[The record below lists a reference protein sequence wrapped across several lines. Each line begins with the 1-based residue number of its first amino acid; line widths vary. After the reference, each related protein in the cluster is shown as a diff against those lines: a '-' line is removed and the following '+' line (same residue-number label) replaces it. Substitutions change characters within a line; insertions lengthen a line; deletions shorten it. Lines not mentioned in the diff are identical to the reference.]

1 MNTTNQFKITDSV
14 NDEELKNILQ
24 DIISLNYKH
33 HIDDWIYYA
42 KPNEKKGLFILS
54 KVMKHKG
61 QKIFKIQLTKTKEEE
76 SDISKLTMDEA
87 YKRYQQKKTVSSYS
101 EFYGGNLDDRYKYN
115 NILKFKEFE
124 NVRNLKFNTF

>member
-54 KVMKHKG
+54 KVIKHKG
-61 QKIFKIQLTKTKEEE
+61 QKIFKTQLTRTKEEE